1 MPYRQCWGQ
10 SPAKPCKPQAM
21 PSGLGRG
28 GLVLGLLPL
37 GLPQVDLTLPE
48 GASLQPDGT
57 LRVVHQGPVQRFGP
71 APASL
76 EAATQ
81 ALRALLPQGTFRI
94 ADTGVWWLESAN
106 GAPLVVRPDWVAE
119 RGVPQPPLV
128 HRFETDATGRV
139 WLMQA
144 DGLRMLLHASLAEPG
159 ALLTLLTSGAT
170 LTKLAGPAHLVVG
183 TSTITRQTG
192 AATAGS
198 DQCSGGKQHGPRKRA
213 KRSLHPGWL
222 HRMREK
228 SSPMDAG
235 NGADYGHAPCVR
247 LRLPQCNQP
256 RAAALPAYDHR
267 NRPNKAMHSGKIAP
281 PTPVSAHVGVIA

>member
-144 DGLRMLLHASLAEPG
+144 DGLRMILHAALAEPG
-159 ALLTLLTSGAT
+159 ALLTLLNAVDSQAT
-170 LTKLAGPAHLVVG
+170 VQVQMDGLVRVRLAGQNYLLTPVPTLQPA
-183 TSTITRQTG
+183 SAQQ
-192 AATAGS
+192 AGQAVWL
-198 DQCSGGKQHGPRKRA
+198 DMVQGQLM
-213 KRSLHPGWL
+213 LH
-222 HRMREK
+222 MRV
-228 SSPMDAG
+228 G
-235 NGADYGHAPCVR
+235 NGRWV
-247 LRLPQCNQP
+247 Q
-256 RAAALPAYDHR
+256 
-267 NRPNKAMHSGKIAP
+267 SSV
-281 PTPVSAHVGVIA
+281 VSLVP